1 MTRFLGIDKVI
12 RLFGLL
18 LFVPCFAG
26 NAFCEEPVKVT
37 LCELKKNPA
46 AYNHK
51 LVEVT
56 EFVSYGF
63 ENFSLFDPNCSDWP
77 DVWLEY
83 GGLAASGTIYC
94 CGIPA
99 DRSRPKQLVV
109 EGIPIPLVNDERF
122 RQFDSLLHR
131 LEESVVHATI
141 VGRFFSA
148 NIKPGVLGG
157 GYGHFGCCSLLAIQ
171 QVISVKPHER
181 KDVDYSLSSDGD
193 QPTVEEVGKS
203 SFRDLIEDLSYEDM
217 YKDMI
222 ESQRKAEASEREWA
236 FSDAR
241 RVASD
246 ALARLLDIDEK
257 TITGMKE
264 TRKGEGVVHYRW
276 SYKGLGT
283 RYLVVVSRPYWLS
296 FYANDPKRVAWV
308 VKAAFEID

>member
-1 MTRFLGIDKVI
+1 MTKFLGVDKVV

-18 LFVPCFAG
+18 LSVPCFAG

-37 LCELKKNPA
+37 LCELKKNPT

-51 LVEVT
+51 LIEVT

-63 ENFSLFDPNCSDWP
+63 EHFALFDPNCSEWP

-83 GGLAASGTIYC
+83 GGLVASGTIYC

-109 EGIPIPLVNDERF
+109 EGIPIPLINDERF

-141 VGRFFSA
+141 VGRFFA
-148 NIKPGVLGG
+148 GDIKPGVLGG
-157 GYGHFGCCSLLAIQ
+157 GWGHFGCCSLLAIQ
-171 QVISVKPHER
+171 QVISVKPHNR
-181 KDVDYSLSSDGD
+181 KDLDYKLSSGDDG
-193 QPTVEEVGKS
+193 PTNEEVKS
-203 SFRDLIEDLSYEDM
+203 RLRYLTKSRAYGEMMEA
-217 YKDMI
+217 
-222 ESQRKAEASEREWA
+222 QHKAEFGERGWA
-236 FSDAR
+236 FSDPS

-246 ALARLLDIDEK
+246 ALAQFLNIEEK
-257 TITGMKE
+257 KITRMKE
-264 TRKGEGVVHYRW
+264 TRKGQGRIIYRW
-276 SYKGLGT
+276 RGEEKGS

-296 FYANDPKRVAWV
+296 FYAKDSMRVAWIV
-308 VKAAFEID
+308 IAAYEID